1 MTANKNLIFGII
13 FGINITY
20 LGHNLY
26 FSSPTIVFVTVTIFS
41 DLSCYCST
49 AALHE
54 LDWRNVGN
62 IHINAADKS

>member
-41 DLSCYCST
+41 DLS
-49 AALHE
+49 
-54 LDWRNVGN
+54 
-62 IHINAADKS
+62 